1 MTVYKL
7 MVHSSVN
14 NFTKGNFKQSLKEQL
29 ALKPSFVL
37 SDLENNSLISEKQGE
52 TRKTQRTYFLYT
64 ENTFLIKD
72 KCYTRDKCYTM
83 L

>member
-14 NFTKGNFKQSLKEQL
+14 NFTKGNFKQSLEEQL

-37 SDLENNSLISEKQGE
+37 SDWENNSLISEKQE
-52 TRKTQRTYFLYT
+52 KHKELIFHIQRISKMKVIQK
-64 ENTFLIKD
+64 N
-72 KCYTRDKCYTM
+72 
-83 L
+83 

>member
-1 MTVYKL
+1 

-37 SDLENNSLISEKQGE
+37 SDWEDNNLISEKQE
-52 TRKTQRTYFLYT
+52 KHKEVIFHIQRIFKMKVIYKRIRFLQHPSCMCKYFA
-64 ENTFLIKD
+64 
-72 KCYTRDKCYTM
+72 
-83 L
+83 